1 MRCPT
6 KSGKDGPAPGC
17 DGAAGEPGLERAD
30 RAAELANRIIY
41 SLKRLFLVA
50 GKTLTSTQIRR
61 LMHINWQGNC
71 CIAGRFWSDDA
82 HSFELIEIN
91 DTMTEQFQQQ
101 LRTWRH
107 RLMQALL
114 SFHGHDAL
122 TATRVMLLAW
132 IGTLAMPLYYVLWRL
147 SFHQQFESPLLRAI
161 GVGLCLIGLFARRFS
176 RRGLDVYLLVAL
188 SYIFPF
194 FFTFMFLM
202 NHASPVWTQSLL
214 VGLIILFHF
223 DMATASLAYLIGT
236 PLACIV
242 AMLAGEGRTLLSRE
256 VLQELPIHWFTIAV
270 LSAAK
275 VGRGM
280 LAQEKLAGLG
290 AGLATV
296 AHELRTPLTSVDA
309 NVRGLNRQLRLSKDG
324 DGDGVGEALMRIQ
337 FEVRHMNHLIDLFL
351 LSASAVQNQL
361 QPREA
366 VSMAVAVDAVLKRY
380 PFTCGEQRDAVAIE
394 LRRNFQFDGQG
405 DLCVVILL
413 NLLRNALKAIHR
425 AGKGRVR
432 IIVDG
437 GRNPPRLLFIDTGC
451 GIATRQ
457 MPLIFNRFYSYPP
470 HNGTGIG
477 LALCKEIMAAWQ
489 ATIRCVSRET
499 AYAVFILEFPQKT
512 APRPSAAA
520 PC

>member
-1 MRCPT
+1 
-6 KSGKDGPAPGC
+6 
-17 DGAAGEPGLERAD
+17 
-30 RAAELANRIIY
+30 
-41 SLKRLFLVA
+41 
-50 GKTLTSTQIRR
+50 
-61 LMHINWQGNC
+61 
-71 CIAGRFWSDDA
+71 
-82 HSFELIEIN
+82 
-91 DTMTEQFQQQ
+91 MTEHFQHQ

-107 RLMQALL
+107 RLVQSLL

-132 IGTLAMPLYYVLWRL
+132 IGTLAMPLYYVLWRV

-161 GVGLCLIGLFARRFS
+161 GVVLCLIGLFARRFS
-176 RRGLDVYLLVAL
+176 RRGLDLYLLVAL

-223 DMATASLAYLIGT
+223 DMTTASLAYLIGT

-242 AMLAGEGRTLLSRE
+242 AVMAGEGRTLLSRE

-275 VGRGM
+275 VGRGV

-309 NVRGLNRQLRLSKDG
+309 NVRGLNRQLHLSRDG
-324 DGDGVGEALMRIQ
+324 MGERSGGAGDGVGEALMRIQ

-351 LSASAVQNQL
+351 LSASAVQNKL

-380 PFTCGEQRDAVAIE
+380 PFTSGEQRDAVAIE
-394 LRRNFQFDGQG
+394 LRRNFQFDGHG

-413 NLLRNALKAIHR
+413 NLMRNALKAIHR

-457 MPLIFNRFYSYPP
+457 MPLIFNRFYSYPA

-499 AYAVFILEFPQKT
+499 AYAIFILEFPHKT
-512 APRPSAAA
+512 PSRTPAAA